1 MTLVKRDYIDPDG
14 IPRRVLIPEGE
25 TDNQMGIPVS
35 LELSDLFGH
44 MPVEFQR
51 SLYEALHAQGLVEPQ
66 DFFQRGA
73 AERFRAALL
82 SVIKH
87 DFLSVQ
93 TVAKQ
98 EL

>member
-1 MTLVKRDYIDPDG
+1 MNFVRRDYIDLDG
-14 IPRRVLIPEGE
+14 IPRRVLIPESE
-25 TDNQMGIPVS
+25 TDNAMGIPVS

-44 MPVEFQR
+44 MPVPFQQ
-51 SLYEALHAQGLVEPQ
+51 SLYEALHAQGLVEAS
-66 DFFQRGA
+66 DFFLPDAGK
-73 AERFRAALL
+73 RFRAAML

-93 TVAKQ
+93 TIAKE